1 MPIKDTVFVFRLSA
15 SPTEWWQPQ
24 QPDMDQSCPQV
35 TTHRS
40 KPHHFHNHCDNTE
53 KDSMMMLV
61 ELSMMVTTITITN
74 TYPLVNAQDT
84 IHHNGFMMIK
94 IEIIIVTRMT
104 IDDNGL
110 DTNTNWDDSDDDDD
124 GGNAIVGLS
133 S

>member
-1 MPIKDTVFVFRLSA
+1 MSFKDTVFVFRLSA

-61 ELSMMVTTITITN
+61 ELQMMVIMTKN
-74 TYPLVNAQDT
+74 TYPVVEAQDT

-94 IEIIIVTRMT
+94 TRDYHRNK
-104 IDDNGL
+104 DDDDGL
-110 DTNTNWDDSDDDDD
+110 DTNTEWDDGDDDDD
-124 GGNAIVGLS
+124 DGNAIVGLS

>member
-1 MPIKDTVFVFRLSA
+1 MPFKDTVFVFRLSA

-53 KDSMMMLV
+53 KDSMMMPV
-61 ELSMMVTTITITN
+61 ELQTMVMMTTN
-74 TYPLVNAQDT
+74 TYPVVEAQDT
-84 IHHNGFMMIK
+84 IHHYGLMMIK
-94 IEIIIVTRMT
+94 IRDYHRNK
-104 IDDNGL
+104 DDDDGL
-110 DTNTNWDDSDDDDD
+110 DTNTEWDDGDDDDD
-124 GGNAIVGLS
+124 DGNAIVGLS